1 MTISRKK
8 RIFEGKHKI
17 EPFPLLDIQEPN
29 LYRSIFPYDEVCR
42 VEFDNKFVFTD
53 PPEEIVITDTT
64 FRDGQQAR
72 PPYTVEQIVDLYEML
87 HKLGGTNGVIRQ
99 CEFFL
104 YSEKDKEAVRKCQE
118 KNYRFPEITGWI
130 RAVKEDFKLVKEM
143 GLKETGILTSV
154 SDYHIFLKLKKNR
167 RVVMR
172 EYLSIV
178 SAALDL
184 GIIPRCHFEDI
195 TRADIYG
202 FCVPFAQDI
211 MRLSEEAK
219 LPVKIRLCD
228 TLGYGVPYPSAAL
241 PRCVPKIIRAMIDD
255 AGVPSEYLEWHG
267 HNDFHKGFINATTAW
282 LYGCSAANG
291 TLLGF
296 GERTGNSPIEGL
308 IIEYISL
315 MGHNNGVD
323 TTMITEIRN
332 YLERAVG
339 VHIASN
345 MPLVGT
351 NFNSTSAGIHAD
363 GILKNEEIYNI
374 FNTAKILNRPISIS
388 VNDKS
393 GLAGIAQW
401 INSHFALTGKDRVEK
416 THPGVAKINRWVT
429 KQYED
434 GRTTSVSDQE
444 MEKVARKYLAEIFVS
459 EFDILKARAR
469 EMAYHI
475 IERVIEEPGMKSM
488 EPVQVEPILQSL
500 IDEYPYLQY
509 VYVVDMRGKKITR
522 TICQPVDQA
531 KFAHVPPEEDYSDRP
546 WFIEP
551 LKDGKIHVTD
561 LYSSK
566 HTGALCIT
574 LSGPIRNDVGEI
586 KGILGLDI
594 RFEDL
599 TKSDEEI
606 EQVAEKRPSAAFPSS
621 FVIAAYYKVRL

>member
-1 MTISRKK
+1 MVITRKK
-8 RIFEGKHKI
+8 KIFQNRSVTGQ
-17 EPFPLLDIQEPN
+17 FPLLDIQEPN
-29 LYRSIFPYDEVCR
+29 LYRHFFPYDEVCR
-42 VEFDNKFVFTD
+42 MEFDNKFVFID
-53 PPEEIVITDTT
+53 PPDEICITDTT

-72 PPYTVEQIVDLYEML
+72 PPYTVEQIVDLFDML

-104 YSEKDKEAVRKCQE
+104 YSEKDKEAVRECQE
-118 KNYRFPEITGWI
+118 RNYRYPEITGWI
-130 RAVKEDFKLVKEM
+130 RAAKEDFKLVKEM

-167 RVVMR
+167 RVVLR

-184 GIIPRCHFEDI
+184 GIIPRCHFEDV

-211 MRLSEEAK
+211 MRLSEESK

-228 TLGYGVPYPSAAL
+228 TMGFGVPYPVAAL

-282 LYGCSAANG
+282 LHGCAAANG

-296 GERTGNSPIEGL
+296 GERTGNPPIEGL

-315 MGHNNGVD
+315 MGDNNGVD
-323 TTMITEIRN
+323 PTMITEIRN
-332 YLERAVG
+332 YFERVIG
-339 VHIASN
+339 VHIPSN
-345 MPLVGT
+345 MPFVGAD
-351 NFNSTSAGIHAD
+351 FNATSAGVHAD

-374 FNTAKILNRPISIS
+374 FNTAKILNRPISVS

-401 INSHFALTGKDRVEK
+401 INSHFALTGKDKIEK

-429 KQYED
+429 KQYEE
-434 GRTTSVSDQE
+434 GRTTAISDQE
-444 MEKVARKYLAEIFVS
+444 MEKVTRKYLPEVFIS
-459 EFDILKARAR
+459 EFDILKTRAR
-469 EMAYHI
+469 EMAAHI

-488 EPVQVEPILQSL
+488 DPGQMEPILQSL
-500 IDEYPYLQY
+500 VDEYPYVQY
-509 VYVVDMRGKKITR
+509 VYVVNIHGIKITR
-522 TICQPVDQA
+522 TVCQPVDQA
-531 KFAHVPPEEDYSDRP
+531 KFAHVGIGEDYSDRP
-546 WFIEP
+546 WFIGP

-574 LSGPIRNDVGEI
+574 LSGPIRNETGEI

-599 TKSDEEI
+599 TKSEGE
-606 EQVAEKRPSAAFPSS
+606 
-621 FVIAAYYKVRL
+621 

>member
-1 MTISRKK
+1 
-8 RIFEGKHKI
+8 
-17 EPFPLLDIQEPN
+17 
-29 LYRSIFPYDEVCR
+29 
-42 VEFDNKFVFTD
+42 
-53 PPEEIVITDTT
+53 
-64 FRDGQQAR
+64 
-72 PPYTVEQIVDLYEML
+72 ML

-118 KNYRFPEITGWI
+118 RNYRYPEITGWI

-184 GIIPRCHFEDI
+184 GIIPRCHFEDV

-202 FCVPFAQDI
+202 FCVPFAQDL
-211 MRLSEEAK
+211 MRLSEEAG

-241 PRCVPKIIRAMIDD
+241 PRCVPKMIRAMIDD
-255 AGVPSEYLEWHG
+255 AGVPSELLEWHG

-296 GERTGNSPIEGL
+296 GERTGNAPIEGL

-315 MGHNNGVD
+315 MGHNNGID
-323 TTMITEIRN
+323 TTMVTEIRN
-332 YLERAVG
+332 YFERVIG
-339 VHIASN
+339 VHIPSN
-345 MPLVGT
+345 MPFVGA
-351 NFNSTSAGIHAD
+351 NFNATSAGVHAD

-374 FNTAKILNRPISIS
+374 FNTAKILNRHISIS

-434 GRTTSVSDQE
+434 GRTTAISDQE
-444 MEKVARKYLAEIFVS
+444 MEKATRKYLPEIFVS
-459 EFDILKARAR
+459 EFDMLKARAR

-488 EPVQVEPILQSL
+488 DPGQMEPILQSL
-500 IDEYPYLQY
+500 VDEYPYLQY
-509 VYVVDMRGKKITR
+509 VYVVNIHGIKITR

-531 KFAHVPPEEDYSDRP
+531 KFAHVGIGEDYSDRP

-574 LSGPIRNDVGEI
+574 LSGPIRNETGEI
-586 KGILGLDI
+586 RGILGMDI

-599 TKSDEEI
+599 TKSEE
-606 EQVAEKRPSAAFPSS
+606 E
-621 FVIAAYYKVRL
+621 

>member
-1 MTISRKK
+1 MTITRKK
-8 RIFEGKHKI
+8 KRTFQSKSV
-17 EPFPLLDIQEPN
+17 EPLPLLDTQEPN

-42 VEFDNKFVFTD
+42 VEFDNKFVFVD
-53 PPEEIVITDTT
+53 PPEEIFITDTT

-72 PPYTVEQIVDLYEML
+72 PPYTVEQIVDLFDMI
-87 HKLGGTNGVIRQ
+87 HKLGGPNGVIRQ
-99 CEFFL
+99 SEFFL
-104 YSEKDKEAVRKCQE
+104 YSEKDKDAVQKCLE
-118 KNYRFPEITGWI
+118 RGYRYPEITGWI
-130 RAVKEDFKLVKEM
+130 RAVKDDFRLVKEM

-167 RVVMR
+167 RVVLR

-195 TRADIYG
+195 TRSDIYG

-228 TLGYGVPYPSAAL
+228 TLGYGVPYAGASL
-241 PRCVPKIIRAMIDD
+241 PRCVPKIIRALIDD

-267 HNDFHKGFINATTAW
+267 HNDFHKGFINATSAW
-282 LYGCSAANG
+282 LYGCAAANG

-296 GERTGNSPIEGL
+296 GERTGNPPLEGL

-315 MGHNNGVD
+315 MGHNNGID
-323 TTMITEIRN
+323 PTMITEIRN
-332 YLERAVG
+332 YFERAIG
-339 VHIASN
+339 VTIPPN
-345 MPLVGT
+345 MPFVGAD
-351 NFNSTSAGIHAD
+351 FNATSAGVHAD

-374 FNTAKILNRPISIS
+374 FNTAKILNRPISVSIT
-388 VNDKS
+388 DKS

-416 THPGVAKINRWVT
+416 THPGVAKINRWVA
-429 KQYED
+429 KQYDE
-434 GRTTSVSDQE
+434 GRTTSISDQE
-444 MEKVARKYLAEIFVS
+444 MEKVTRKYLPEMFVS
-459 EFDILKARAR
+459 EFDRLKARAR

-475 IERVIEEPGMKSM
+475 IARVIEEPSMRSMQPAQM
-488 EPVQVEPILQSL
+488 EPVLQSL
-500 IDEYPYLQY
+500 VDDYPYLQY
-509 VYVVDMRGKKITR
+509 VYVVDIQGRKVTR

-531 KFAHVPPEEDYSDRP
+531 KFANVSPGESYSDRP
-546 WFIEP
+546 WFINP
-551 LKDGKIHVTD
+551 LRDGKIHVTD

-574 LSGPIRNDVGEI
+574 LSGPIRNEAGEI

-599 TKSDEEI
+599 TKSEE
-606 EQVAEKRPSAAFPSS
+606 E
-621 FVIAAYYKVRL
+621 

>member
-1 MTISRKK
+1 MTIVRKK
-8 RIFEGKHKI
+8 KTFPGKSTI
-17 EPFPLLDIQEPN
+17 EQFPLLDIQEPN
-29 LYRSIFPYDEVCR
+29 LYRNVFPYDEVCR
-42 VEFDNKFVFTD
+42 VEFDNKFVFID
-53 PPEEIVITDTT
+53 PPEEIFITDTT

-72 PPYTVEQIVDLYEML
+72 PPYTVEQIGDLFDML
-87 HKLGGTNGVIRQ
+87 HRLGGPNGVIRQ
-99 CEFFL
+99 AEFFL
-104 YSEKDKEAVRKCQE
+104 YSDKDKEAVEKCRE
-118 KNYRFPEITGWI
+118 RGYRYPEITGWI

-167 RVVMR
+167 RVVLR

-184 GIIPRCHFEDI
+184 GIVPRCHFEDV

-211 MRLSEEAK
+211 MRLSEEAR

-228 TLGYGVPYPSAAL
+228 TMGYGVPYPGAAL
-241 PRCVPKIIRAMIDD
+241 PRCVPKMIRAMIDD
-255 AGVPSEYLEWHG
+255 AGVPPECLEWHG
-267 HNDFHKGFINATTAW
+267 HNDFHKAFINATTAW
-282 LYGCSAANG
+282 LYGCAAANG

-296 GERTGNSPIEGL
+296 GERTGNPPVEGL

-315 MGHNNGVD
+315 IGHNNGVD
-323 TTMITEIRN
+323 TTQITEIRN
-332 YLERAVG
+332 YLERVVG
-339 VHIASN
+339 VHIPPSQ
-345 MPLVGT
+345 PFVGA

-416 THPGVAKINRWVT
+416 VHPGVAKINRWLMR
-429 KQYED
+429 QYEE
-434 GRTTSVSDQE
+434 GRTTSISDLE
-444 MEKVARKYLAEIFVS
+444 MEKITRKYLPEVFVS
-459 EFDILKARAR
+459 EFDMLKGRAH
-469 EMAYHI
+469 EMAAHI
-475 IERVIEEPGMKSM
+475 VERVIEEPNMKLMDSGQM
-488 EPVQVEPILQSL
+488 EPLLQTL
-500 IDEYPYLQY
+500 VDENPYIQFA
-509 VYVVDMRGKKITR
+509 YVVNMHGTKITR
-522 TICQPVDQA
+522 NICQAVDQA
-531 KFAHVPPEEDYSDRP
+531 KYEHVGVGENYSNRS

-566 HTGALCIT
+566 ITGALCIT
-574 LSGPIRNDVGEI
+574 VSGPIRNEAGDI
-586 KGILGLDI
+586 KGIVGLDI

-599 TKSDEEI
+599 TRSEE
-606 EQVAEKRPSAAFPSS
+606 
-621 FVIAAYYKVRL
+621 

>member
-1 MTISRKK
+1 MAITKK
-8 RIFEGKHKI
+8 KKAFQSKTAIVQ
-17 EPFPLLDIQEPN
+17 FPLLDSQEPN
-29 LYRSIFPYDEVCR
+29 LYRHVFPYEEVCR
-42 VEFDNKFVFTD
+42 IEFDNRFVFID
-53 PPEEIVITDTT
+53 PPEEIFITDTT

-87 HKLGGTNGVIRQ
+87 HKLGGANGVIRQ

-104 YSEKDKEAVRKCQE
+104 YSEKDKEALRRCQE
-118 KNYRFPEITGWI
+118 RNYRYPEITGWI
-130 RAVKEDFKLVKEM
+130 RAVKEDFKMVKEM

-167 RVVMR
+167 RVVLR

-184 GIIPRCHFEDI
+184 GITPRCHFEDV

-228 TLGYGVPYPSAAL
+228 TLGYGVTYPGAAL

-267 HNDFHKGFINATTAW
+267 HNDFYKGLINATTAW

-296 GERTGNSPIEGL
+296 GERTGNAPIEGL

-315 MGHNNGVD
+315 TGHNNGID

-332 YLERAVG
+332 YFERNIGTPIPAGMPFVG
-339 VHIASN
+339 A
-345 MPLVGT
+345 
-351 NFNSTSAGIHAD
+351 NFNATSAGIHAD

-374 FNTAKILNRPISIS
+374 FNTSKILNRPISVS

-393 GLAGIAQW
+393 GMAGIAQW
-401 INSHFALTGKDRVEK
+401 INSHFSLTGKDRVEK
-416 THPGVAKINRWVT
+416 IHPGVGKINRWVT
-429 KQYED
+429 KQYEE
-434 GRTTSVSDQE
+434 GRTTAISDQE
-444 MEKVARKYLAEIFVS
+444 MEKATRKYLAEIFVS
-459 EFDILKARAR
+459 EFDMLKARAR

-475 IERVIEEPGMKSM
+475 IERVIEEPGMRSM
-488 EPVQVEPILQSL
+488 NVEQIEPILQSL
-500 IDEYPYLQY
+500 VDEYPYLQY
-509 VYVVDMRGKKITR
+509 IYVVNIHGIKITR
-522 TICQPVDQA
+522 TICQPVDQS
-531 KFAHVPPEEDYSDRP
+531 KFAHVGVGEDYADRS

-574 LSGPIRNDVGEI
+574 LSGPIRNEMGEI
-586 KGILGLDI
+586 KGVLGLDI

-599 TKSDEEI
+599 TKS
-606 EQVAEKRPSAAFPSS
+606 EQE
-621 FVIAAYYKVRL
+621 

>member
-282 LYGCSAANG
+282 LYGCCAANG

-531 KFAHVPPEEDYSDRP
+531 KFAHVPPGEDYSDRP

-551 LKDGKIHVTD
+551 LRDGKIHVTD

-606 EQVAEKRPSAAFPSS
+606 
-621 FVIAAYYKVRL
+621 

>member
-8 RIFEGKHKI
+8 KTFQSKSV
-17 EPFPLLDIQEPN
+17 EPLPLLDTQEPN

-42 VEFDNKFVFTD
+42 VEFDNKYVSVD
-53 PPEEIVITDTT
+53 PPEEIFITDTT

-72 PPYTVEQIVDLYEML
+72 PPYTVEQVVDLFEMI
-87 HKLGGTNGVIRQ
+87 HKLGGPNGVIRQ
-99 CEFFL
+99 SEFFL
-104 YSEKDKEAVRKCQE
+104 YSEKDKEAVQKCLE
-118 KNYRFPEITGWI
+118 RNYRYPEVTGWI
-130 RAVKEDFKLVKEM
+130 RAVKEDFRLVKEM

-167 RVVMR
+167 RVVLR

-228 TLGYGVPYPSAAL
+228 TLGYGVPYSGASL
-241 PRCVPKIIRAMIDD
+241 PRCVPKIVRAMIDD
-255 AGVPSEYLEWHG
+255 AGVPSECLEWHG

-282 LYGCSAANG
+282 LYGCAAANG
-291 TLLGF
+291 TVLGF
-296 GERTGNSPIEGL
+296 GERTGNAPIEGL

-315 MGHNNGVD
+315 MGHSNGVD

-332 YLERAVG
+332 YFERVIG
-339 VHIASN
+339 VSIPPN
-345 MPLVGT
+345 MPLVGA
-351 NFNSTSAGIHAD
+351 NFNATSAGIHAD

-388 VNDKS
+388 INDKS

-401 INSHFALTGKDRVEK
+401 INSHFALTGKDRIEK
-416 THPGVAKINRWVT
+416 AHPGVARINRWVT
-429 KQYED
+429 KQYEE

-444 MEKVARKYLAEIFVS
+444 MEKATRKYLPEIFVS
-459 EFDILKARAR
+459 EFDRLKAKAH

-475 IERVIEEPGMKSM
+475 IERVIEEPKMRSM
-488 EPVQVEPILQSL
+488 DPAQMEPILQSL
-500 IDEYPYLQY
+500 VDDYPYLQY
-509 VYVVDMRGKKITR
+509 VYVVNIHGSKITH
-522 TICQPVDQA
+522 TICQPIDQA
-531 KFAHVPPEEDYSDRP
+531 KFANVPVGENYSDRP
-546 WFIEP
+546 WFISP

-574 LSGPIRNDVGEI
+574 LSGPIRNEVGGI
-586 KGILGLDI
+586 QGILGIDI

-599 TKSDEEI
+599 TKSEE
-606 EQVAEKRPSAAFPSS
+606 E
-621 FVIAAYYKVRL
+621 

>member
-1 MTISRKK
+1 MTINRKK
-8 RIFEGKHKI
+8 TSFQGKSII
-17 EPFPLLDIQEPN
+17 EQYPLLDIQEPN
-29 LYRSIFPYDEVCR
+29 LYRNIFPYEEVCR
-42 VEFDNKFVFTD
+42 VEFDNKFVFID
-53 PPEEIVITDTT
+53 PPQEVFITDTT

-72 PPYTVEQIVDLYEML
+72 PPYTVEQIVTLYEML
-87 HKLGGTNGVIRQ
+87 HRLGGPHGVIRQ
-99 CEFFL
+99 CEFFV
-104 YSEKDKEAVRKCQE
+104 YSEKDKEALRQCQE
-118 KNYRFPEITGWI
+118 RGYRYPEITGWI
-130 RAVKEDFKLVKEM
+130 RAAKEDFKLVKEM

-154 SDYHIFLKLKKNR
+154 SDYHVFLKLKKNR
-167 RVVMR
+167 RVVLR

-178 SAALDL
+178 SAALEL
-184 GIIPRCHFEDI
+184 GIIPRCHFEDV

-228 TLGYGVPYPSAAL
+228 TLGFGVPYSGAAL

-267 HNDFHKGFINATTAW
+267 HNDFYKGFINATTAW
-282 LYGCSAANG
+282 LYGCAAANG

-296 GERTGNSPIEGL
+296 GERTGNPPIEGL

-315 MGHNNGVD
+315 MGHDNGVD
-323 TTMITEIRN
+323 PTMITEIRN
-332 YLERAVG
+332 YYERAIG
-339 VHIASN
+339 VHIPSN
-345 MPLVGT
+345 MPFVGAS
-351 NFNSTSAGIHAD
+351 FNTTSAGIHAD

-374 FNTAKILNRPISIS
+374 FNTAKVLNRPISIS
-388 VNDKS
+388 VSDKA

-416 THPGVAKINRWVT
+416 THPGVAKINKWVGR
-429 KQYED
+429 QYEE
-434 GRTTSVSDQE
+434 GRTTSLSDQE
-444 MEKVARKYLAEIFVS
+444 MEKVTRKYLPEIFVS
-459 EFDILKARAR
+459 EFDMLKARAR

-475 IERVIEEPGMKSM
+475 IERVIEEPRMKSLDPPQM
-488 EPVQVEPILQSL
+488 EPILQSL
-500 IDEYPYLQY
+500 VDEYPYLQY
-509 VYVVDMRGKKITR
+509 VYVVNIHGVKVTR

-531 KFAHVPPEEDYSDRP
+531 RFTNVPVGEDYSDRP

-574 LSGPIRNDVGEI
+574 LSGPIRNEAGEI

-599 TKSDEEI
+599 TKSEE
-606 EQVAEKRPSAAFPSS
+606 E
-621 FVIAAYYKVRL
+621 

>member
-1 MTISRKK
+1 MTIARKK
-8 RIFEGKHKI
+8 KSFQGKSVV
-17 EPFPLLDIQEPN
+17 EQFPLLDIQEPN
-29 LYRSIFPYDEVCR
+29 LYRNVFPYDEVCR
-42 VEFDNKFVFTD
+42 VEFDNKFVFID
-53 PPEEIVITDTT
+53 PPEEIFITDTT

-72 PPYTVEQIVDLYEML
+72 PPYTVEQIVDLYDML

-104 YSEKDKEAVRKCQE
+104 YSEKDKEAVKKCQE
-118 KNYRFPEITGWI
+118 RAYRYPEITGWI
-130 RAVKEDFKLVKEM
+130 RAVKEDFRLVKEM

-167 RVVMR
+167 RVVLR

-184 GIIPRCHFEDI
+184 GIVPRCHFEDV

-228 TLGYGVPYPSAAL
+228 TLGYGVPYSGVAL

-267 HNDFHKGFINATTAW
+267 HNDFHKGFVNATTAW
-282 LYGCSAANG
+282 LHGCSAANG

-308 IIEYISL
+308 IIEYVSL

-332 YLERAVG
+332 YFERAVG

-345 MPLVGT
+345 MPFVGA
-351 NFNSTSAGIHAD
+351 NFNATSAGIHAD

-388 VNDKS
+388 VSDKS

-401 INSHFALTGKDRVEK
+401 INSHFALTGKDRIEK
-416 THPGVAKINRWVT
+416 THPGVAKFNRWVT
-429 KQYED
+429 KQYEE
-434 GRTTSVSDQE
+434 GRTTAISDPE
-444 MEKVARKYLAEIFVS
+444 MEKVTRKYLPEIFVS
-459 EFDILKARAR
+459 EFDMLKARAR

-488 EPVQVEPILQSL
+488 DPAQVEPILQSL
-500 IDEYPYLQY
+500 VDEYPYLQY
-509 VYVVDMRGKKITR
+509 IYVVNIHGAKITR

-531 KFAHVPPEEDYSDRP
+531 KFAHVAAGEDYSDRP

-551 LKDGKIHVTD
+551 LRDGKIHVTD

-574 LSGPIRNDVGEI
+574 LSGPIRNETGEI
-586 KGILGLDI
+586 RGILGLDI

-599 TKSDEEI
+599 TKSEE
-606 EQVAEKRPSAAFPSS
+606 E
-621 FVIAAYYKVRL
+621 

>member
-1 MTISRKK
+1 LI
-8 RIFEGKHKI
+8 
-17 EPFPLLDIQEPN
+17 
-29 LYRSIFPYDEVCR
+29 
-42 VEFDNKFVFTD
+42 
-53 PPEEIVITDTT
+53 
-64 FRDGQQAR
+64 
-72 PPYTVEQIVDLYEML
+72 
-87 HKLGGTNGVIRQ
+87 
-99 CEFFL
+99 
-104 YSEKDKEAVRKCQE
+104 
-118 KNYRFPEITGWI
+118 
-130 RAVKEDFKLVKEM
+130 KEM

-184 GIIPRCHFEDI
+184 GIIPRCHFEDV

-228 TLGYGVPYPSAAL
+228 TLGYGVPYSGAAL

-255 AGVPSEYLEWHG
+255 SGVPSEYLEWHG

-296 GERTGNSPIEGL
+296 GERTGNPPIEGL

-315 MGHNNGVD
+315 MGHNNGID

-332 YLERAVG
+332 YFERAVG
-339 VHIASN
+339 VHIPSN
-345 MPLVGT
+345 MPFVGT
-351 NFNSTSAGIHAD
+351 NFNATSAGIHAD

-374 FNTAKILNRPISIS
+374 FNTAKILARPISIS

-416 THPGVAKINRWVT
+416 THPGVARINRWVT
-429 KQYED
+429 KQYEE
-434 GRTTSVSDQE
+434 GRATAISDQE
-444 MEKVARKYLAEIFVS
+444 MEKVTRKYLPEYFVS
-459 EFDILKARAR
+459 EFDRLKARAY
-469 EMAYHI
+469 EMAAHI
-475 IERVIEEPGMKSM
+475 VERVIEKPEMKSLDPRQM
-488 EPVQVEPILQSL
+488 EPILQSL
-500 IDEYPYLQY
+500 LDEYPYLQY
-509 VYVVDMRGKKITR
+509 VYVIDVHGIKMTR
-522 TICQPVDQA
+522 TIVNPIDQSKYENIPA
-531 KFAHVPPEEDYSDRP
+531 GENYSNRP

-551 LKDGKIHVTD
+551 LKDGKTHVTNP
-561 LYSSK
+561 YSSK
-566 HTGALCIT
+566 HTGVLCIT
-574 LSGPIRNDVGEI
+574 VSGPIRNETGEI
-586 KGILGLDI
+586 RGILGLDI

-599 TKSDEEI
+599 TKSEE
-606 EQVAEKRPSAAFPSS
+606 EV
-621 FVIAAYYKVRL
+621 

>member
-1 MTISRKK
+1 MTITKKKK
-8 RIFEGKHKI
+8 RFQSKSVIQQ
-17 EPFPLLDIQEPN
+17 FPLLDIQEPN
-29 LYRSIFPYDEVCR
+29 LYRNIFPYEEVCR
-42 VEFDNKFVFTD
+42 VEFDNKFVFID
-53 PPEEIVITDTT
+53 PPEEIFITDTT
-64 FRDGQQAR
+64 FRDGQQAQ
-72 PPYTVEQIVDLYEML
+72 PPYTVEQIVDLFDML

-99 CEFFL
+99 SEFFL
-104 YSEKDKEAVRKCQE
+104 YSDKDKEAVTKCLE
-118 KNYRFPEITGWI
+118 RNYRYPEITGWI
-130 RAVKEDFKLVKEM
+130 RAVKDDFKLVKEM

-184 GIIPRCHFEDI
+184 GIIPRCHFEDL

-228 TLGYGVPYPSAAL
+228 TMGYGVPYSGAAL
-241 PRCVPKIIRAMIDD
+241 PRSVPKIIRAMIDD

-282 LYGCSAANG
+282 LYGCAAANG

-296 GERTGNSPIEGL
+296 GERTGNPPIEGL

-315 MGHNNGVD
+315 TGHNNGVD
-323 TTMITEIRN
+323 TPQITEIRN
-332 YLERAVG
+332 YFERVIG
-339 VHIASN
+339 VHIPPN
-345 MPLVGT
+345 MPLVGA

-416 THPGVAKINRWVT
+416 THPGVARINRWVA
-429 KQYED
+429 KQYEE
-434 GRTTSVSDQE
+434 GRTTTISDQE

-459 EFDILKARAR
+459 EFDILKARAHGL
-469 EMAYHI
+469 AAHI
-475 IERVIEEPGMKSM
+475 IERVIEEAGMKSM
-488 EPVQVEPILQSL
+488 EPGQMEPILQSL
-500 IDEYPYLQY
+500 VDDHPYIQFA
-509 VYVVDMRGKKITR
+509 YVVNMQGAKITR
-522 TICQPVDQA
+522 NICQAVDQA
-531 KFAHVPPEEDYSDRP
+531 KYQHVGMEENYSNRP

-551 LKDGKIHVTD
+551 LRDGKIHVTD

-566 HTGALCIT
+566 ITGALCIT
-574 LSGPIRNDVGEI
+574 VSGPIRNQTGEI
-586 KGILGLDI
+586 RGILGLDI

-599 TKSDEEI
+599 TKSEGE
-606 EQVAEKRPSAAFPSS
+606 
-621 FVIAAYYKVRL
+621 

>member
-8 RIFEGKHKI
+8 KTFQSKSV
-17 EPFPLLDIQEPN
+17 EPLPLLDTQEPN

-42 VEFDNKFVFTD
+42 VEFDNKYVSVD
-53 PPEEIVITDTT
+53 PPEEIFITDTT

-72 PPYTVEQIVDLYEML
+72 PPYTVEQVVDLFEMI
-87 HKLGGTNGVIRQ
+87 HKLGGPNGVIRQ
-99 CEFFL
+99 SEFFL
-104 YSEKDKEAVRKCQE
+104 YSEKDKGAVQKCLE
-118 KNYRFPEITGWI
+118 RNYRYPEITGWI
-130 RAVKEDFKLVKEM
+130 RAVKEDFRLVKEM

-167 RVVMR
+167 RVVLR

-228 TLGYGVPYPSAAL
+228 TLGYGVPYSGASL
-241 PRCVPKIIRAMIDD
+241 PRCVPKIVRAMIDD
-255 AGVPSEYLEWHG
+255 AGVPSECLEWHG

-282 LYGCSAANG
+282 LYGCAAANG
-291 TLLGF
+291 TVLGF
-296 GERTGNSPIEGL
+296 GERTGNAPIEGL

-315 MGHNNGVD
+315 MGHSNGVD

-332 YLERAVG
+332 YFERVIG
-339 VHIASN
+339 VSIPPN
-345 MPLVGT
+345 MPLVGA
-351 NFNSTSAGIHAD
+351 NFNATSAGIHAD

-388 VNDKS
+388 INDKS

-401 INSHFALTGKDRVEK
+401 INSHFALTGKDRIEK
-416 THPGVAKINRWVT
+416 AHPGVARINRWVT
-429 KQYED
+429 KQYEE

-444 MEKVARKYLAEIFVS
+444 MEKATRKYLPEIFVS
-459 EFDILKARAR
+459 EFDRLKAKAH

-475 IERVIEEPGMKSM
+475 IERVIEEPKMRSM
-488 EPVQVEPILQSL
+488 DPAQMEPILQSL
-500 IDEYPYLQY
+500 VDDYPYLQY
-509 VYVVDMRGKKITR
+509 VYVVNIHGSKITH
-522 TICQPVDQA
+522 TICQPIDQA
-531 KFAHVPPEEDYSDRP
+531 KFANVPVGENYSDRP
-546 WFIEP
+546 WFISP

-574 LSGPIRNDVGEI
+574 LSGPIRNEVGGI
-586 KGILGLDI
+586 QGILGIDI

-599 TKSDEEI
+599 TKSEE
-606 EQVAEKRPSAAFPSS
+606 E
-621 FVIAAYYKVRL
+621 

>member
-1 MTISRKK
+1 
-8 RIFEGKHKI
+8 
-17 EPFPLLDIQEPN
+17 
-29 LYRSIFPYDEVCR
+29 
-42 VEFDNKFVFTD
+42 
-53 PPEEIVITDTT
+53 
-64 FRDGQQAR
+64 
-72 PPYTVEQIVDLYEML
+72 
-87 HKLGGTNGVIRQ
+87 
-99 CEFFL
+99 
-104 YSEKDKEAVRKCQE
+104 
-118 KNYRFPEITGWI
+118 
-130 RAVKEDFKLVKEM
+130 M

-167 RVVMR
+167 RVVLR

-184 GIIPRCHFEDI
+184 GIVPRCHFEDV

-228 TLGYGVPYPSAAL
+228 TLGYGVPYSGVAL

-267 HNDFHKGFINATTAW
+267 HNDFHKGFVNATTAW
-282 LYGCSAANG
+282 LHGCSAANG

-308 IIEYISL
+308 IIEYVSL

-332 YLERAVG
+332 YFERAVG
-339 VHIASN
+339 VHIVSN
-345 MPLVGT
+345 MPFVGA
-351 NFNSTSAGIHAD
+351 NFNATSAGIHAD

-388 VNDKS
+388 VSDKS

-401 INSHFALTGKDRVEK
+401 INSHFALTGKDRIEK
-416 THPGVAKINRWVT
+416 THPGVAKFNRWVT
-429 KQYED
+429 KQYEE
-434 GRTTSVSDQE
+434 GRTTAISDLE
-444 MEKVARKYLAEIFVS
+444 MEKVTRKYLPEIFVS
-459 EFDILKARAR
+459 EFDMLKARAR

-488 EPVQVEPILQSL
+488 DPAQMEPILQSL
-500 IDEYPYLQY
+500 VDEYPYLQY
-509 VYVVDMRGKKITR
+509 IYVVNIHGAKITR

-531 KFAHVPPEEDYSDRP
+531 KFAHVAAGEDYSDRP

-574 LSGPIRNDVGEI
+574 LSGPIRNKTGEI
-586 KGILGLDI
+586 RGILGLDI

-599 TKSDEEI
+599 TKSEE
-606 EQVAEKRPSAAFPSS
+606 E
-621 FVIAAYYKVRL
+621 

>member
-1 MTISRKK
+1 MVITRRKK
-8 RIFEGKHKI
+8 PFHGKSSFEQY
-17 EPFPLLDIQEPN
+17 PLLDIQEPN
-29 LYRSIFPYDEVCR
+29 LYRNIFPYEEVCR
-42 VEFDNKFVFTD
+42 VEFDNKFVFID
-53 PPEEIVITDTT
+53 PPEEIFITDTT

-72 PPYTVEQIVDLYEML
+72 PPFTVEQIVTLYEML
-87 HKLGGTNGVIRQ
+87 HRLGGPNGVIRQ
-99 CEFFL
+99 CEFFI
-104 YSEKDKEAVRKCQE
+104 YSEKDKEAVRRCQE
-118 KNYRFPEITGWI
+118 RNYRYPEITGWI

-167 RVVMR
+167 RVVLR

-178 SAALDL
+178 SAALELD
-184 GIIPRCHFEDI
+184 IVPRCHFEDV

-228 TLGYGVPYPSAAL
+228 TLGYGVPYSGAAL

-282 LYGCSAANG
+282 LYGCAAANG

-296 GERTGNSPIEGL
+296 GERTGNPPIEGL

-315 MGHNNGVD
+315 IGHDNGVD
-323 TTMITEIRN
+323 PTMITEIRS
-332 YLERAVG
+332 YYERAIG
-339 VHIASN
+339 VHIPPN
-345 MPLVGT
+345 MPFVGAG
-351 NFNSTSAGIHAD
+351 FNATSAGIHAD

-374 FNTAKILNRPISIS
+374 FNTAKILNRPISVS

-416 THPGVAKINRWVT
+416 THPGVAKINKWVS
-429 KQYED
+429 KQYEE
-434 GRTTSVSDQE
+434 GRATALSDQE
-444 MEKVARKYLAEIFVS
+444 MEKVTRKYLPEIFIS
-459 EFDILKARAR
+459 EFDMLKARAR

-475 IERVIEEPGMKSM
+475 IERFIEEPGMKSM
-488 EPVQVEPILQSL
+488 DPKRMEPILQSL
-500 IDEYPYLQY
+500 VDDYPYLQY
-509 VYVVDMRGKKITR
+509 VYAVNIHGIKITR

-531 KFAHVPPEEDYSDRP
+531 KFANVGVGEDYSDRP

-574 LSGPIRNDVGEI
+574 LSGPIRNEAGEI
-586 KGILGLDI
+586 QGILGMDI

-599 TKSDEEI
+599 TKSEE
-606 EQVAEKRPSAAFPSS
+606 E
-621 FVIAAYYKVRL
+621 

>member
-1 MTISRKK
+1 MAIAKK
-8 RIFEGKHKI
+8 KKAFQSKTANVQ
-17 EPFPLLDIQEPN
+17 FPLLDSQEPN
-29 LYRSIFPYDEVCR
+29 LYRHVFPYEEVCR
-42 VEFDNKFVFTD
+42 IEFDNRFVFID
-53 PPEEIVITDTT
+53 PPEEIFITDTT

-87 HKLGGTNGVIRQ
+87 HKLGGANGVIRQ

-104 YSEKDKEAVRKCQE
+104 YSEKDKEALRRCQE
-118 KNYRFPEITGWI
+118 RNYRYPEITGWI
-130 RAVKEDFKLVKEM
+130 RAVKEDFKMVKEM

-167 RVVMR
+167 RVALR

-184 GIIPRCHFEDI
+184 GIVPRCHFEDV

-228 TLGYGVPYPSAAL
+228 TLGYGVTYPGAAL

-267 HNDFHKGFINATTAW
+267 HNDFYKGLINATTAW

-296 GERTGNSPIEGL
+296 GERTGNAPIEGL
-308 IIEYISL
+308 LIEYISL
-315 MGHNNGVD
+315 TGHNNGID

-332 YLERAVG
+332 YFERNIG
-339 VHIASN
+339 VSIPPN
-345 MPLVGT
+345 MPFVGA
-351 NFNSTSAGIHAD
+351 NFNATSAGIHAD

-374 FNTAKILNRPISIS
+374 FNTSKILNRPISVS

-401 INSHFALTGKDRVEK
+401 INSHFALTGKDRIEK
-416 THPGVAKINRWVT
+416 THPGVGKINRWVT

-434 GRTTSVSDQE
+434 GRTTAVSDQE
-444 MEKVARKYLAEIFVS
+444 MEKVTRKYLAEIFVS
-459 EFDILKARAR
+459 EFDMLKARAR

-475 IERVIEEPGMKSM
+475 IERVIEEPGMRSM
-488 EPVQVEPILQSL
+488 NVEQIEPILQSL
-500 IDEYPYLQY
+500 VDEYPYLQY
-509 VYVVDMRGKKITR
+509 VYVVNIHGIKITR
-522 TICQPVDQA
+522 TICQPVDQS
-531 KFAHVPPEEDYSDRP
+531 KFAHVGVGEDYADRS
-546 WFIEP
+546 WFIDP

-574 LSGPIRNDVGEI
+574 LSGPIRNEMGEI
-586 KGILGLDI
+586 KGVLGLDI

-599 TKSDEEI
+599 TKSEE
-606 EQVAEKRPSAAFPSS
+606 E
-621 FVIAAYYKVRL
+621 